1 MKPQDYQKQASR
13 TRRLNW
19 ENADGPNIVILG
31 IIGELGSL
39 ASVLKKH
46 FRDRQAYANYKND
59 FLEEAGDI
67 LWYVTST
74 ATHIELHLEEWPS
87 AHLETTTA
95 PECLYGLYKKV
106 SSLLEIKDQLRFP
119 ISHDHSRTKDLVL
132 DIYKDLHTLVQ
143 FVDSNLEEI
152 ADLNCNKILSY
163 WCVDESL
170 PARQFDKSF
179 PEYEQLPRKFNVDF
193 VSINDHETILIM
205 LNGFAI
211 GDRLTDNAH
220 SDDGYRFHDVFHLTG
235 IATLGWSPV
244 FRRMLKRKR
253 KSSSKIDEVED
264 GARAAIIEEAII
276 NHIYDYARPNFLEGM
291 SRVDLDLINRIRDLV
306 QGYEVSECEP
316 WEWQDC
322 ILKSYQLF
330 REIKEKKSGRISID
344 CERRLIEL
352 KPLPEEYCHI

>member
-1 MKPQDYQKQASR
+1 MKPRNYQKQASR

-19 ENADGPNIVILG
+19 ENSDGPNIVILG
-31 IIGELGSL
+31 VIGELGSL

-46 FRDRQAYANYKND
+46 FRDDQAYANYRKD
-59 FLEEAGDI
+59 FIEEVGDI

-74 ATHIELHLEEWPS
+74 ATHIGMDLEEWPS
-87 AHLETTTA
+87 AKQEITTSS
-95 PECLYGLYKKV
+95 ECLYGLYKKV
-106 SSLLEIKDQLRFP
+106 SSLLEIRDQLRFP
-119 ISHDHSRTKDLVL
+119 KDHDHSATKDLIL
-132 DIYKDLHTLVQ
+132 DIYSDLQTLAH
-143 FVDSNLEEI
+143 FIDSNLEEI

-163 WCVDESL
+163 WCMNESL
-170 PARQFDKSF
+170 PARQFDINF
-179 PEYEQLPRKFNVDF
+179 PEYEQLPRKFCVDF
-193 VSINDHETILIM
+193 VSINDHTSILIM

-220 SDDGYRFHDVFHLTG
+220 SDDGYRFHDVFHLAG

-253 KSSSKIDEVED
+253 KSVPKVDEVED

-291 SRVDLDLINRIRDLV
+291 SRVDLDLINRIQDLV

-322 ILKSYQLF
+322 ILKSYELF

-344 CERRLIEL
+344 CEKRLIEL
-352 KPLPEEYCHI
+352 NPLPEEYCHN